1 VEEKV
6 GKKNCRTLV
15 LCDFDGT
22 ICTVDMG
29 NELLN
34 RFTGEG
40 WKEIDRAYC
49 AGEIGSRDAYSRVV
63 SLLKGTKSQMLEFV
77 SATEKLD
84 PHFPEFYAFCRE
96 KKMDVKIVSDG
107 LDFYIDAILR
117 KYNLQDIEY
126 FSNVIVFQNGNARS
140 ILFPRMNIQC
150 EKCGTC
156 KSGVLE
162 EHRRSYDRVI
172 YIGNGYSDVC
182 PAKEADIV
190 FAKDILYETCG
201 QNGVAC
207 VLYENF
213 YDIRAFL
220 QNSDSI

>member
-1 VEEKV
+1 MEEKAD
-6 GKKNCRTLV
+6 KRNPRTLV

-40 WKEIDRAYC
+40 WSEIDRAYC

-63 SLLKGTKSQMLEFV
+63 PILKGSKSQMLEFV
-77 SATEKLD
+77 RESEKLD
-84 PHFPEFYAFCRE
+84 PHFPEFYAYCRKRE
-96 KKMDVKIVSDG
+96 MEVKIVSDG

-126 FSNVIVFQNGNARS
+126 FSNVVVFQNGNARS
-140 ILFPRMNIQC
+140 ILFPRMSIEC

-156 KSGVLE
+156 KSGVLQE
-162 EHRRSYDRVI
+162 YRRSYDLVI

-182 PAKEADIV
+182 PAKKADMV

-201 QNGVAC
+201 RNGTAC
-207 VLYENF
+207 VLFENF

-220 QNSDSI
+220 ERSELI